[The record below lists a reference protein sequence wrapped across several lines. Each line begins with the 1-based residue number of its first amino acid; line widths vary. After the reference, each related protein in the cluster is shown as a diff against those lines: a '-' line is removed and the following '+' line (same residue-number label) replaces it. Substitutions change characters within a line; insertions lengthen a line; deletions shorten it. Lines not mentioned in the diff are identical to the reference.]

1 MSTGANTISPTPIP
15 STEGVRRRWRSAA
28 LVPVVLV
35 VLFVAGY
42 WPRRSATRALTAA
55 AAEVEHSLPRLGV
68 TTAIAVDGG
77 RSLTLPGSLVAVRE
91 AMINARATGYVS
103 RWHVDIGDRVRAG
116 EVLADLETP
125 EIDQQLEQARATLK
139 QQQAAL
145 EQAVANRDF
154 AKISASRQDVL
165 VSQGLVAKQDA
176 DQADAQ
182 FKVGEA
188 NVHAAEANV
197 EAAQAT
203 VRQLLQLV
211 SFGHVV
217 APFDGRITQR
227 KVDVGSL
234 VIAGGSAGSL
244 PLFRIEAIDPIRV
257 FVQVPQAFAPSIKD
271 GETADVS
278 VRQIPGR
285 VFEGH
290 VTRTAGTLDPALRT
304 LNVEIDIPNPK
315 GDLLGGMYT
324 EVTIVVAVAHRVVR
338 VPSSAVITDARG
350 VHVATVD
357 STGRVHLTPVVR
369 GLDNGRDVDLVE
381 GPVGGEQVVA
391 SPGGDLTEGAQVEPV
406 VPKER

>member
-15 STEGVRRRWRSAA
+15 STEGVRRRWLSVA

-55 AAEVEHSLPRLGV
+55 AAAVEHSLPRVGV
-68 TTAIAVDGG
+68 TTAVAVDGG
-77 RSLTLPGSLVAVRE
+77 RSLTLPGSLVAVRQ

-116 EVLADLETP
+116 DVLADLETP
-125 EIDQQLEQARATLK
+125 EIDQQLQQARAARK
-139 QQQAAL
+139 QQEAAL

-217 APFDGRITQR
+217 APT
-227 KVDVGSL
+227 
-234 VIAGGSAGSL
+234 GGSPSGTSTSGVSSSRAARRAACHCSGSK
-244 PLFRIEAIDPIRV
+244 RSIRSV
-257 FVQVPQAFAPSIKD
+257 CSYRCRSPSLR
-271 GETADVS
+271 AS
-278 VRQIPGR
+278 
-285 VFEGH
+285 
-290 VTRTAGTLDPALRT
+290 RTARPL
-304 LNVEIDIPNPK
+304 
-315 GDLLGGMYT
+315 MS
-324 EVTIVVAVAHRVVR
+324 
-338 VPSSAVITDARG
+338 PSGRFRG
-350 VHVATVD
+350 ACSRAT
-357 STGRVHLTPVVR
+357 
-369 GLDNGRDVDLVE
+369 
-381 GPVGGEQVVA
+381 
-391 SPGGDLTEGAQVEPV
+391 
-406 VPKER
+406 